1 MVKIDSKGN
10 EQIANALVENAIEK
24 IKKSL
29 SNNQPVF
36 LVFDNQS
43 IISGNTIEILATV
56 GVGLDVLFSDVR
68 KMIGVE
74 AANKLFDS
82 FIKAISDARQK
93 AHGD

>member
-29 SNNQPVF
+29 SNNEPVF
-36 LVFDNQS
+36 MVFDNQS
-43 IISGNTIEILATV
+43 IIGGNTIEILATV
-56 GVGLDVLFSDVR
+56 GVGLDDLFSDVR

-82 FIKAISDARQK
+82 FIKSLIEEIRK
-93 AHGD
+93 N

>member
-29 SNNQPVF
+29 SNNEPVF

-43 IISGNTIEILATV
+43 IIGGNTIEILATV
-56 GVGLDVLFSDVR
+56 GVGLDNLFSDVQR
-68 KMIGVE
+68 MIGVE
-74 AANKLFDS
+74 AANKLFDG
-82 FIKAISDARQK
+82 FITSLTEEIRKN
-93 AHGD
+93 

>member
-10 EQIANALVENAIEK
+10 EQIANALVENAIGK

-29 SNNQPVF
+29 SNNEPVF

-43 IISGNTIEILATV
+43 IIGGNTIEILATV
-56 GVGLDVLFSDVR
+56 GVGLDDLFSDVR

-82 FIKAISDARQK
+82 FIKSLIEEIRK
-93 AHGD
+93 N

>member
-1 MVKIDSKGN
+1 MVKIDSLGN

-29 SNNQPVF
+29 SNNEPVF

-43 IISGNTIEILATV
+43 IIGGNTIEILATV
-56 GVGLDVLFSDVR
+56 GVGLDDLFSDVR
-68 KMIGVE
+68 KIIGVE

-82 FIKAISDARQK
+82 FIKSLIEEIRK
-93 AHGD
+93 N

>member
-1 MVKIDSKGN
+1 MVKIYSKGN

-29 SNNQPVF
+29 SNNEPVF

-43 IISGNTIEILATV
+43 IIGGNTIEILATV
-56 GVGLDVLFSDVR
+56 GVGLDDLFFDVR

-82 FIKAISDARQK
+82 FIKSLIEEIRK
-93 AHGD
+93 N

>member
-1 MVKIDSKGN
+1 MVKIDSLGN

-29 SNNQPVF
+29 SNNEPVF

-43 IISGNTIEILATV
+43 IIGGNTIEILATV
-56 GVGLDVLFSDVR
+56 GVGLDDLFSDVR

-82 FIKAISDARQK
+82 FIKSLIEEIRK
-93 AHGD
+93 N

>member
-29 SNNQPVF
+29 SNNEPVF

-43 IISGNTIEILATV
+43 IIGGNTIEILATV
-56 GVGLDVLFSDVR
+56 GVGLDDLFSDVR

-82 FIKAISDARQK
+82 FIKSLIEEIRK
-93 AHGD
+93 N

>member
-29 SNNQPVF
+29 SNNEPVF

-43 IISGNTIEILATV
+43 IIGGNTIEILATV
-56 GVGLDVLFSDVR
+56 GVGLDDLFSVVR

-82 FIKAISDARQK
+82 FIKSLIEEIRK
-93 AHGD
+93 N

>member
-10 EQIANALVENAIEK
+10 EQIANALVENAIGK

-29 SNNQPVF
+29 SNNEPVF

-43 IISGNTIEILATV
+43 IIGGNTIEILATV
-56 GVGLDVLFSDVR
+56 GVGLDDLFSDVR

-74 AANKLFDS
+74 AANKLFDG
-82 FIKAISDARQK
+82 FITSLIEEIRKN
-93 AHGD
+93 